1 MDEIGSLP
9 EQDLG
14 DFVFEP
20 DAQSLQRILENR
32 AISPNSLGY
41 GKQKEIPTKNFT
53 GLTPAKNLPNSL
65 RKQQDKYEYFEGKNG
80 AIIYRERKKHTSGG
94 PDSNRKNPNG
104 PNSGRKIFGRANAVT
119 ALGNREKLKGV
130 LPKRLAKAPE
140 LPSSF
145 DVISKSNERTNELSA
160 VNNVTKNNGKPS
172 ILKNTLCR
180 SEKRI
185 IPLSLPLPRQSISER
200 KAIPQLD
207 NMSSL
212 IPRPKNLRPIHARK
226 ELNFNEGFQAPIITK
241 KLGSDQSKDSAC
253 NKSFEFVRPL
263 ELKPNNVPNRADFI
277 SSNDAKEQKEHN
289 SIAKMI
295 MMRESLVGLPKES
308 IGGLFRQ
315 SLSLAELD
323 RLFEDDSTQSF
334 ESLETRLKTPKRKV
348 MKKASDPIHDA
359 DALGEGRTVTVPKIT
374 VSSDDMNGDT
384 PSDEYNKLDNS
395 QPTVDIQKQTDDI
408 EGTDKLHNGEIER
421 EENIST
427 SQVKGSLNALLFNI
441 HYTIPANNPTVYG
454 NLAVLMVYSNLIYR
468 GIILV
473 N

>member
-1 MDEIGSLP
+1 MDEIGNLP
-9 EQDLG
+9 EQDFG

-41 GKQKEIPTKNFT
+41 GKQKEIPIKNFT
-53 GLTPAKNLPNSL
+53 GLTPAKNLPSSL

-94 PDSNRKNPNG
+94 SDSNRKNPNG
-104 PNSGRKIFGRANAVT
+104 PTSGRKIFGRANAVT

-145 DVISKSNERTNELSA
+145 DVLSKNNASNEVSA
-160 VNNVTKNNGKPS
+160 MNSATKNNGKPS
-172 ILKNTLCR
+172 ILKKTMCR

-185 IPLSLPLPRQSISER
+185 IPLSLALPRQSISER

-241 KLGSDQSKDSAC
+241 KLGSDQLKDSAC

-263 ELKPNNVPNRADFI
+263 ELKPNNVPNRADFV

-359 DALGEGRTVTVPKIT
+359 DALGEEKTVTVPKIT
-374 VSSDDMNGDT
+374 VSSEDMSSDT
-384 PSDEYNKLDNS
+384 PSDEYHKIDSS
-395 QPTVDIQKQTDDI
+395 QPSVDIQEPTDDI
-408 EGTDKLHNGEIER
+408 EGTDKLDNGEIER
-421 EENIST
+421 EENMST
-427 SQVKGSLNALLFNI
+427 SQVKGSLNALRFKVQ
-441 HYTIPANNPTVYG
+441 YTIPANNPIIYD
-454 NLAVLMVYSNLIYR
+454 NLALFMVSSNLIYGGR
-468 GIILV
+468 ILV
-473 N
+473 

>member
-1 MDEIGSLP
+1 MSSKL
-9 EQDLG
+9 
-14 DFVFEP
+14 
-20 DAQSLQRILENR
+20 LQ
-32 AISPNSLGY
+32 
-41 GKQKEIPTKNFT
+41 Q
-53 GLTPAKNLPNSL
+53 
-65 RKQQDKYEYFEGKNG
+65 
-80 AIIYRERKKHTSGG
+80 
-94 PDSNRKNPNG
+94 
-104 PNSGRKIFGRANAVT
+104 
-119 ALGNREKLKGV
+119 
-130 LPKRLAKAPE
+130 
-140 LPSSF
+140 
-145 DVISKSNERTNELSA
+145 
-160 VNNVTKNNGKPS
+160 
-172 ILKNTLCR
+172 NTLCR

-200 KAIPQLD
+200 KAIPHLD

-212 IPRPKNLRPIHARK
+212 IPRPKTLRPIHARK

-348 MKKASDPIHDA
+348 MKKACDPKYDA
-359 DALGEGRTVTVPKIT
+359 GALGEGRTVTVPKIT
-374 VSSDDMNGDT
+374 VSSDDMSGDT
-384 PSDEYNKLDNS
+384 PNDENDQFDSS
-395 QPTVDIQKQTDDI
+395 QPTVDIQKPTDDI

-427 SQVKGSLNALLFNI
+427 SQVKGSLDALRFNI
-441 HYTIPANNPTVYG
+441 HYTIPANNPIIYG
-454 NLAVLMVYSNLIYR
+454 NLDVFMV
-468 GIILV
+468 
-473 N
+473 